1 MSVSAI
7 VPKKSRGSKKCDEEE
22 EEEEEEEERHN
33 FSRFGIAVQEAQL
46 SPKDSTMRRVS

>member
-7 VPKKSRGSKKCDEEE
+7 VPKKSRGSKKCDEE

-46 SPKDSTMRRVS
+46 SPKDRTMRRVS